1 MRGINIS
8 KAHSEKSSRW
18 HMEFCSYFRA
28 YSEKSHPGISDSALL
43 SVPFISSG
51 CSECGFPKQIKGTHI
66 KKNIYSEKFNP
77 RNSAVISGPFI
88 SIGCPGL

>member
-18 HMEFCSYFRA
+18 HMEFCSYFPA

-43 SVPFISSG
+43 SVLFICSG
-51 CSECGFPKQIKGTHI
+51 CSECEIPNQIKGTNI
-66 KKNIYSEKFNP
+66 KKIYSEKFNP
-77 RNSAVISGPFI
+77 RN
-88 SIGCPGL
+88 IGFSRYFWALHK